1 MAINVLFFTKLCYS
15 KGLTPKVFVRDE
27 KKIPEHLRDKVE
39 AVVGDVTNAE
49 EVSNAISN
57 TSGVVVVL
65 GTRNDL
71 SECFNCHLKKLFV
84 GIDEWIYFNVINIIL
99 YVYI

>member
-1 MAINVLFFTKLCYS
+1 MNRLIFKNNPTYF
-15 KGLTPKVFVRDE
+15 KGLSPRVFVRDE

-71 SECFNCHLKKLFV
+71 SEYLNCHFRK
-84 GIDEWIYFNVINIIL
+84 IIGDK
-99 YVYI
+99 Y